1 MDRQSK
7 ELYSILVISLSVV
20 IVGISSISS
29 VKGQL
34 EIPDAKIINEDETS
48 EIGNN
53 TSNSNSFLEY
63 GDKDLGFSLEY
74 PDNWEVGSGSDASKI
89 VLFSAPDNTASAYV
103 IYLPRQEDDTL
114 KSFGDKFVKE
124 NENFRFN
131 EYYRNSTTLLADQPA
146 IRASG
151 TYFNTITNLEA
162 SLGYESSTTKTL
174 QVVTLDETN
183 DAFIGIIFHADDQTS
198 YNKYL
203 PLVEHMIKSFKL
215 ISTGPIIS
223 EEN

>member
-1 MDRQSK
+1 MGRHNG
-7 ELYSILVISLSVV
+7 EHLSILLLVLISLL
-20 IVGISSISS
+20 VGISSTSS
-29 VKGQL
+29 INGQL

-48 EIGNN
+48 EISNN
-53 TSNSNSFLEY
+53 TSTSNSFLEY
-63 GDKDLGFSLEY
+63 SDDDLGFNLEY
-74 PDNWEVGSGSDASKI
+74 PSNWEVGSGSDASRI
-89 VLFSAPDNTASAYV
+89 VLFSAPDDTASAYV

-114 KSFGDKFVKE
+114 KSFGDEFVKE

-162 SLGYESSTTKTL
+162 SLGYESSSTKTL

-183 DAFIGIIFHADDQTS
+183 DAFIGIIFHADDQIS

-215 ISTGPIIS
+215 VSTGPIIS